1 MPCHTGPRG
10 EAPGAGQ
17 QAEGVKGKRGPY
29 LSYGFCGR
37 KEQSR
42 IGEFK
47 QVKDWLVCV
56 TSLGSGLWGWCL
68 LVWYLALV

>member
-1 MPCHTGPRG
+1 MPCHTGPGG

-17 QAEGVKGKRGPY
+17 QAGVKGKCGPY
-29 LSYGFCGR
+29 LYYGFRGR
-37 KEQSR
+37 NEQSR

-56 TSLGSGLWGWCL
+56 ISLGSGL
-68 LVWYLALV
+68 